1 MIGAAFIPTILPL
14 YLALATSRTDFVLKA
29 TVIYFIFDLDHLD
42 DMVMF
47 WLQVEPP
54 CTPASIIV
62 DSRSRFEPK
71 NLSEEDDIA
80 IEIRH
85 YPRYSHVEFDTYSTM
100 KIAIKRRK
108 PLQKSHTITQAKV
121 NNGQKF
127 QTVSIKK
134 PVEEMTTQH
143 ADDDDDAAVSYNHHA
158 MWETK
163 KTSCCGCKSCTP

>member
-1 MIGAAFIPTILPL
+1 
-14 YLALATSRTDFVLKA
+14 
-29 TVIYFIFDLDHLD
+29 
-42 DMVMF
+42 
-47 WLQVEPP
+47 
-54 CTPASIIV
+54 
-62 DSRSRFEPK
+62 
-71 NLSEEDDIA
+71 
-80 IEIRH
+80 
-85 YPRYSHVEFDTYSTM
+85 M
-100 KIAIKRRK
+100 KVAIKRRK

-163 KTSCCGCKSCTP
+163 EQVVAVANLAHRNFDCTLFNPAACMSEKSLRASKRITKSEI